1 MDDRKARAGF
11 TLAEVLV
18 ILAIIAALAAV
29 ILPTVT
35 NQVRKAELGRI
46 ESDFTSLRTG
56 IETFTVDVHRYP
68 GDLHDLGSAIGAT
81 DADIDGTAYSG
92 GLQARWNGPYIDRVV
107 AAAADT
113 AMETGF
119 GLYILNDL
127 KKVDYGNGVS
137 YLTLAAVDVAQ
148 PEFDRL
154 DELLDGGDG
163 AAAGRVRRVDTAGID
178 TLHFLALPIN

>member
-1 MDDRKARAGF
+1 MSHAAKRAGF

-35 NQVRKAELGRI
+35 NQVQKAELNRV
-46 ESDFTSLRTG
+46 ESDFTNLRTG
-56 IETFTVDVHRYP
+56 MEAFTVDVHRYP
-68 GDLHDLGSAIGAT
+68 GDLHDLGTPISGT

-92 GLQARWNGPYIDRVV
+92 GLQSRWDGPYVDRVV
-107 AAAADT
+107 ASTADT
-113 AMETGF
+113 AFETGF

-127 KKVDYGNGVS
+127 QSVAYGNGVN
-137 YLTLAAVDVAQ
+137 YITVTAVDAATT
-148 PEFDRL
+148 EFDRL

-163 AAAGRVRRVDTAGID
+163 ASAGRVRRVTGPPD
-178 TLHFLALPIN
+178 TLKFLALPIN